1 MKTHF
6 SEEIEESAHFDK
18 SAADQTWR
26 HKRPQSSSAIV
37 DLAAIVVLAITFFGL
52 VSMSL
57 TAKPAVPPVK
67 PGVAEELESP
77 PRPIWV
83 STVPF
88 APRDGIVPEITPA
101 LTMPAST
108 MTRRQ
113 SPAAEP
119 PK

>member
-6 SEEIEESAHFDK
+6 SEEIEESAHFNET
-18 SAADQTWR
+18 AADQTWR
-26 HKRPQSSSAIV
+26 HKRPQSSSAIA
-37 DLAAIVVLAITFFGL
+37 DLAAIIVLAITFFGL

-57 TAKPAVPPVK
+57 TATPPAPLAK
-67 PGVAEELESP
+67 PGVAEDLESP

-83 STVPF
+83 SSVPF

-101 LTMPAST
+101 LTI
-108 MTRRQ
+108 TRRP
-113 SPAAEP
+113 SPPEEL